1 MINRDSPSISNGVST
16 GQVLNQIGQQDGNR
30 IPFLVAER
38 PEDTLVYI
46 FIKVFEY
53 SAINTNSIEWVIGFY
68 LYIFILFSLT
78 SSQEQN
84 IIGRPPI
91 VFIETIKETVRIR
104 SKQNGKEIG
113 YGLGSDLLFFYK
125 FLLNVMKGNKRKNLF

>member
-1 MINRDSPSISNGVST
+1 MRKGQKILCIHIHQSLWVLRHSIN
-16 GQVLNQIGQQDGNR
+16 
-30 IPFLVAER
+30 
-38 PEDTLVYI
+38 
-46 FIKVFEY
+46 
-53 SAINTNSIEWVIGFY
+53 ININSIKWVIGFY
-68 LYIFILFSLT
+68 LDTFILFSLT

-125 FLLNVMKGNKRKNLF
+125 FLLNVMKGNKRKNLFWLFLHISIISLILPRGSPHILLVLNLFWLY